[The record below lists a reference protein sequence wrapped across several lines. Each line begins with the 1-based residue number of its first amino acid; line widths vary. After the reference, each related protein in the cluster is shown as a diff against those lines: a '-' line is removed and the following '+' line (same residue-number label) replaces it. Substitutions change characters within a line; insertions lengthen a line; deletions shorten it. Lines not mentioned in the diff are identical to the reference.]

1 MYWAT
6 ILFLSSLVTLLTP
19 AQFVLLNIST
29 IETFSDETMLSSLL
43 CFNTKKR
50 RASGE
55 RAQKIQFIH

>member
-6 ILFLSSLVTLLTP
+6 IFFLSSLVSLLKPT
-19 AQFVLLNIST
+19 QFVLLNIST

-43 CFNTKKR
+43 CFNTKER